1 MKKEIVYNLEQTY
14 KLINRN
20 SDFREMFENKFNIDI
35 DTVFVNDLDVDMS
48 TYIAGIFDFII
59 SSKALT
65 KQYLLIG
72 SEINVAPKKRTK
84 KQRWGLKAID
94 SDIKE
99 NFNGNDTQLHRTAKQ
114 VQELKKMYTNLES
127 RLFRE
132 RFNNVKLSETELRN
146 IGGAIS
152 RFKTKLDSIL
162 K

>member
-72 SEINVAPKKRTK
+72 SEINVAPKKRTN
-84 KQRWGLKAID
+84 LIT
-94 SDIKE
+94 IKTQ
-99 NFNGNDTQLHRTAKQ
+99 NHNG
-114 VQELKKMYTNLES
+114 
-127 RLFRE
+127 
-132 RFNNVKLSETELRN
+132 
-146 IGGAIS
+146 
-152 RFKTKLDSIL
+152 
-162 K
+162 